1 MPVPRLYHYIDCY
14 NLWTTAEAGGYSA
27 GLFRRNADVCAAR
40 PGASGLHVY
49 ALRMPRLPLAPGE
62 SAPISERESW
72 GWTRRRRRVCVP
84 RIALGRCWPFARARG
99 SSPGSSSL
107 RGIPCGVVV
116 RSGRFNACTG
126 RTVGSRAGAAVG
138 DGPRRGPVPL
148 SGDGG
153 IGLRAPAEPSHGMLS
168 SRRHRRTPHRRA
180 QGDHTAAARQRY
192 VPPRTPG
199 LLVDAPQNFP
209 GSSDFY
215 SSRPRKTRKDSSRKN
230 REPVY
235 VQSRL

>member
-1 MPVPRLYHYIDCY
+1 MPRLYHYIDCY

-62 SAPISERESW
+62 STPISERESW
-72 GWTRRRRRVCVP
+72 GWNQTSSARLR
-84 RIALGRCWPFARARG
+84 AAHRARSMLAVCARTRVLTG
-99 SSPGSSSL
+99 QFEG

-192 VPPRTPG
+192 VPPHTPG
-199 LLVDAPQNFP
+199 LLVDAPQNFQ
-209 GSSDFY
+209 GSSDFN
-215 SSRPRKTRKDSSRKN
+215 SSRPRKTRIRRGKIGNLSTSSLDCR
-230 REPVY
+230 
-235 VQSRL
+235 S

>member
-1 MPVPRLYHYIDCY
+1 MRC
-14 NLWTTAEAGGYSA
+14 SA
-27 GLFRRNADVCAAR
+27 WSLRPARIRPTDAPSPSGSRRKCADKRERKLGLEPDVV
-40 PGASGLHVY
+40 GASACRASRSVDAGR
-49 ALRMPRLPLAPGE
+49 LRAHAGPH
-62 SAPISERESW
+62 
-72 GWTRRRRRVCVP
+72 
-84 RIALGRCWPFARARG
+84 RAV
-99 SSPGSSSL
+99 

-192 VPPRTPG
+192 VPPRAPG
-199 LLVDAPQNFP
+199 FLVDAPQNFP
-209 GSSDFY
+209 GSSDFN
-215 SSRPRKTRKDSSRKN
+215 SSRPRKTRIHRGKIGNLSTSSLDGR
-230 REPVY
+230 
-235 VQSRL
+235 S